1 MSLAKIEIEID
12 EVLVDKVIRKFR
24 LHGARDAVNLALR
37 NLLADSDD
45 SDASLE
51 DEECDEFS
59 DLAALRPQ
67 QPTETA

>member
-24 LHGARDAVNLALR
+24 RHGARDAVNLALR
-37 NLLADSDD
+37 SLLADSDD